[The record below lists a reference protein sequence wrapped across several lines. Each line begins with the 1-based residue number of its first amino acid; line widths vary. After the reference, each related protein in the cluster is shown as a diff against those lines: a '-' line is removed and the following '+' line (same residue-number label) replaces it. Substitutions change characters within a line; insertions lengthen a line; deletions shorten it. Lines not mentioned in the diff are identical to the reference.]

1 MTVRPVDRVLERLAE
16 RGCNPKRVGDGWS
29 ARCPAHDDHNPSLSV
44 AEGADGRALL
54 TCHAGCALEVVRIA
68 LDLELADLFVAN
80 GQGPPEPSKI
90 VATYAYVD
98 EDGRVLFEVVRFSPK
113 GFRQRRPDGRG
124 GWIWKLGDTRRVLY
138 RLPDVL
144 DAVGTGRRV
153 YIVEGEKDADALARA
168 GVVATTNPGGAGK
181 WRKEYAEMLRGVD
194 VVVVAD
200 RDEPGRTHAGQV
212 AATLTGVAAAVRI
225 VEPVV
230 GKDVSDHLAAGRT
243 VDELCAIDDESERDG
258 AGVTS
263 RPFTPVALD
272 LTRPLEAPR
281 LLHRFVYAGRLT
293 VLQGEPASGKTW
305 LADWIACD
313 LLAAGSRV
321 ILFDEEGGE
330 DLVTERLVALGADP
344 AGVAERF
351 TYFAFE
357 GRQWDEA
364 DLAGLDEIL
373 AEIPPPALPAALAIF
388 DSLPD
393 FLAAA
398 GLSEDLA
405 GDVTNFVNR
414 VCRRFLAA
422 GVAVLLLDH
431 LKKPDVD
438 PRKRTRSRYAR
449 GSGAKLAKADATL
462 LVEVVQEFD
471 ATHSGRV
478 RLFKT
483 KDRRGRLDV
492 PGMHSDGL
500 ELNVVVEG
508 GRVDLVP
515 RVGAARVDGGQW
527 EGPTECMAAV
537 LRVLEAEAPD
547 ELSGRRLVERLRAL
561 GYPFRE
567 ATVREAAER
576 LALEGQASV
585 RNGPRNSRLFT
596 WQPEGNTVEMQLDED
611 F

>member
-1 MTVRPVDRVLERLAE
+1 MTKPVDVVLERLAK
-16 RGCNPKRVGDGWS
+16 RGCNPRRSGDGWS
-29 ARCPAHDDHNPSLSV
+29 ARCPAHDDRNPSLSV
-44 AEGADGRALL
+44 AEGTNGQALV
-54 TCHAGCALEVVRIA
+54 TCHAACDLDVVRAA
-68 LDLELADLFVAN
+68 LGLEMGDLFPAN
-80 GQGPPEPSKI
+80 GHRPDRRDEI
-90 VATYAYVD
+90 VAAYDYVD
-98 EDGRVLFEVVRFSPK
+98 EQGSLHFQVVRFSPK
-113 GFRQRRPDGRG
+113 GFRQRRPDGQG
-124 GWIWKLGDTRRVLY
+124 GWVWKLGDTRRVLY
-138 RLPDVL
+138 RLPQVL
-144 DAVGTGRRV
+144 AAAAAGERV
-153 YIVEGEKDADALARA
+153 FVTEGEKDADALVRGGA
-168 GVVATTNPGGAGK
+168 VATTNPGGAGK
-181 WRKEYAEMLRGVD
+181 WRPEYAEALRGAQVI
-194 VVVVAD
+194 VVAD
-200 RDEPGRTHAGQV
+200 RDEVGYSHAEEV
-212 AATLTGVAAAVRI
+212 AASVRAVADVVV

-230 GKDVSDHLAAGRT
+230 GKDVADHLAAGCT
-243 VDELCAIDDESERDG
+243 VDELRAIDDEPERDG

-263 RPFTPVALD
+263 RPFTPVPLD

-281 LLHRFVYAGRLT
+281 LLCRFLYAGRLT

-305 LADWIACD
+305 LADWIARD

-344 AGVAERF
+344 KAVAERF

-364 DLAGLDEIL
+364 DLAGLDEVL

-414 VCRRFLAA
+414 VCRRLLAA

-431 LKKPDVD
+431 LKKPDPD

-462 LVEVVQEFD
+462 LVEVAEEFD
-471 ATHSGRV
+471 ATHSGRI

-500 ELNVVVEG
+500 ELDVVVEG
-508 GRVDLVP
+508 GRVDFVP
-515 RVGAARVDGGQW
+515 RVGPARVDGGHW

-585 RNGPRNSRLFT
+585 RNGPRNSRLFR
-596 WQPEGNTVEMQLDED
+596 WRPEGNTSEVELDED